1 MKICVFTGIRADYG
15 LLKPLMK
22 AIQQDKDL
30 TLQLLVSGMH
40 LSPEF
45 GNTIDEITKDGFKI
59 DEKVEILLSSD
70 TETGVVKSTGLGLI
84 GYADSLNR
92 LKPDMV
98 VVLGDRF
105 EALAFTFASFV
116 KRIPII
122 HISGGEI
129 TEGAIDDSIRH
140 SITKFSHLHLV
151 ATKEYKKRV
160 IQLGEEPWRVFNV
173 GEIGLIGMKN
183 GLLTKEE
190 FEKSIN
196 FKLNKKNILVTY
208 HPETVDNKNNIKNF
222 QEILKALSCLTDTN
236 IIFTKSNADNGGREI
251 NNMIDEFVKKHKNS
265 IVFNSLGRKR
275 YLSALQYVDIVLG
288 NSSSGIVEAPSF
300 KIATINIGNR
310 QKGRIKAN
318 SIIDVKANKNE
329 ILEAIN
335 MVYSNRFKKVLQD
348 VVNPYE
354 GEITLEDVLEV
365 IKQFTKEQL
374 LNKKFYDI
382 EFGVKVK

>member
-1 MKICVFTGIRADYG
+1 MKICVFTGTRADYG
-15 LLKPLMK
+15 PLKPLMK

-45 GNTIDEITKDGFKI
+45 GNTIDEITKDRFKI

-84 GYADSLNR
+84 GYVDSLNR

-116 KRIPII
+116 KRIPIV

-140 SITKFSHLHLV
+140 SITKFAHLHLV

-208 HPETVDNKNNIKNF
+208 HPETLDNKNNIKNF

-251 NNMIDEFVKKHKNS
+251 NNMIDEFVKKYKNF

-310 QKGRIKAN
+310 QKGRVKAN

-335 MVYSNRFKKVLQD
+335 VVYSNRFKKVLQD

-354 GEITLEDVLEV
+354 GEIILEDVLEI

-382 EFGVKVK
+382 DFGVKE

>member
-1 MKICVFTGIRADYG
+1 MKICVFTGTRADYG

-22 AIQQDKDL
+22 VIQQDKDL
-30 TLQLLVSGMH
+30 ELQLLVSGMH

-70 TETGVVKSTGLGLI
+70 TEIGVVKSTGLGLI

-140 SITKFSHLHLV
+140 SITKFAHLHLV

-183 GLLTKEE
+183 ELLTKEE
-190 FEKSIN
+190 FEQSIN

-208 HPETVDNKNNIKNF
+208 HPETVDNRNNIKNF

-251 NNMIDEFVKKHKNS
+251 NNMIEEFVKKHKNS

-335 MVYSNRFKKVLQD
+335 MVYSNRFKKVLQN

-354 GEITLEDVLEV
+354 GEISLKDVLQI
-365 IKQFTKEQL
+365 IKKFTKEQL

-382 EFGVKVK
+382 DCKVKI